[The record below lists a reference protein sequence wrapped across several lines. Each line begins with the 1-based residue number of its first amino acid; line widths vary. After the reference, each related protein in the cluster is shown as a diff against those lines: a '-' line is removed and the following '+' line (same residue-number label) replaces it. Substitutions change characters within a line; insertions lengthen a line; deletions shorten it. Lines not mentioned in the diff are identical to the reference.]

1 MKYTLPDGQV
11 IDIKDPSKMSSEQ
24 RSRFYQT
31 LQKHYPDADPYEAD
45 LRKGRRSDRMMAINM
60 QLEWEKM
67 ENLRSSY
74 EAAGKLEIWKAAYAA
89 FTEQMQTPS
98 MGKDLH
104 SVDDFLYFFEFG
116 EFPEKS
122 LSPADAVAAAGQ

>member
-1 MKYTLPDGQV
+1 MELIAIILHLINGEIVKVPIGLALNKVTCHNALYRVVD
-11 IDIKDPSKMSSEQ
+11 KN
-24 RSRFYQT
+24 
-31 LQKHYPDADPYEAD
+31 EAD

-122 LSPADAVAAAGQ
+122 LSPSDAVAAAGQ